1 MIVEYYSTASPRL
14 ILKAKKIG
22 EKFGV
27 SLDDAWCD
35 HAAQTTTLRS
45 DFPELNA
52 KYATEVGNGVF
63 HLDLAQMWFSLMA
76 EACFVAAVSQANP
89 GNAPSALVL
98 AASSICG
105 KTGSDLLAI
114 RMLVSE
120 SLCEQAKQITR
131 SMSEGIDVLSRVT
144 VDKAFCTAYLDCHD
158 SDQQNRFWHKYV
170 ARGKTRDFVYSLVRS
185 ALGRELVNLEYRSAE
200 EKILSAASHPSYYSG
215 FSSLFPHH
223 NPIEEGELIGR
234 VRAQSKRTLAYV
246 NYRCAEYAIF
256 DGHISRATE
265 NMCNASPQIVE
276 SYDTTALK
284 NECRCLR
291 EIVDTVGRQLFLED
305 TVYEPQGGKQKA

>member
-1 MIVEYYSTASPRL
+1 MIAEYYSTTSSGL
-14 ILKAKKIG
+14 IATAKGIA

-27 SLDDAWCD
+27 SLDEAWRD
-35 HAAQTTTLRS
+35 HASRTNTLKTK
-45 DFPELNA
+45 FPELNA

-76 EACFVAAVSQANP
+76 EACFVAAVSHAKS
-89 GNAPSALVL
+89 GDVPSAPVL
-98 AASSICG
+98 AVSSICG
-105 KTGSDLLAI
+105 KTASDLLAI

-120 SLCEQAKQITR
+120 SLCEQAKQIMR
-131 SMSEGIDVLSRVT
+131 SMSEGIDILSRAT
-144 VDKAFCTAYLDCHD
+144 VDQEFCAAYLDCHD
-158 SDQQNRFWHKYV
+158 LEQQNRFWHRQV
-170 ARGKTRDFVYSLVRS
+170 AKGKTRNFVYSLVQR
-185 ALGRELVNLEYRSAE
+185 ALGRDLANLDYRDEE

-215 FSSLFPHH
+215 FSSLFPQH

-234 VRAQSKRTLAYV
+234 VRAQSKRTIAYA

-291 EIVDTVGRQLFLED
+291 EIVDTLGRQLFSKNTLD
-305 TVYEPQGGKQKA
+305 KPQGGEEKA